1 MNQRTLFAGLLLGLC
16 AQMHT
21 ACTTRPAST
30 SGPMRQTD
38 SFTTQGRKIKVETF
52 VPKASGRFPAVL
64 VLHGSSGTL
73 VGKGPL
79 VKLCHQ
85 LAAQGQVAIL
95 VHYFDR
101 TGTVWSGDKSIH
113 QHWPVW
119 VETIRA
125 AVDYAS
131 AHPSVHPDSIGLFGF
146 SLGAYLAV
154 SEAAD
159 DTRVK
164 AVAELA
170 GGLFDRQKPTLKHLP
185 HLLILHGRDDER
197 VPVTQALELAA
208 TARRLGAPH
217 ILKLY
222 DQEGHVLSSEAIA
235 DAMSRTLSFFNQHLP
250 PATQTKSRLT
260 KNTTNQSTD

>member
-1 MNQRTLFAGLLLGLC
+1 MNRRTLYAGFLLGLC

-21 ACTTRPAST
+21 GCTTRPASA
-30 SGPMRQTD
+30 SRPVRQTD
-38 SFTTQGRKIKVETF
+38 SFTIQGREIKVETF
-52 VPKASGRFPAVL
+52 LPKASGRFPTVL

-79 VKLCHQ
+79 VKLCQQ
-85 LAAQGQVAIL
+85 LSAQGQVAIL

-154 SEAAD
+154 AEAAD

-170 GGLFDRQKPTLKHLP
+170 GGLFDRQKPTITHLP
-185 HLLILHGRDDER
+185 RLLILHGRDDKR
-197 VPVTQALELAA
+197 VLVTQALELAA
-208 TARRLGAPH
+208 TARRLGTPH
-217 ILKLY
+217 TLKLY
-222 DQEGHVLSSEAIA
+222 DQEGHVLSGKAIT
-235 DAMSRTLSFFNQHLP
+235 DAMSRTLLFFNQHLP
-250 PATQTKSRLT
+250 LAPQTRSSLT
-260 KNTTNQSTD
+260 KHTTTKPNY